1 MISIHALREEGDSA
15 WTKTNSMPC
24 NFYPRPPRGGRLA
37 RFEFTCPAC
46 KFLSTPSARRAT
58 DGDISHYAVI
68 EFLST
73 PSARRAT
80 SNNSFSIRFFL
91 FLSTPSARR
100 ATHIVGLPSKNRVIS
115 IHALREEGDTTFRT
129 PQQSASRFLSTPSA
143 RRATESIGD
152 IVHIAQFLSTP
163 SARRA
168 TLLTPRGAD
177 VDRYFYPRPPRGGR
191 QLSTS
196 DMAQGRRF
204 LSTPSARRA
213 TVNSFN
219 VYIDGVFLST
229 PSARRATTAAVGY
242 DDDYEFLSTPSAR
255 RATLS
260 SLNTGTGGADFYPRP
275 PRGGR
280 RISGKFRSN
289 ATGFL
294 STPSARRATQST

>member
-1 MISIHALREEGDSA
+1 MSYSIFDRSDSSLIQSNGCEE
-15 WTKTNSMPC
+15 
-24 NFYPRPPRGGRLA
+24 
-37 RFEFTCPAC
+37 
-46 KFLSTPSARRAT
+46 
-58 DGDISHYAVI
+58 
-68 EFLST
+68 
-73 PSARRAT
+73 
-80 SNNSFSIRFFL
+80 

-255 RATLS
+255 RATQVIHKSINIKIFLSTPSARRATLS